1 MSQSMS
7 RIPCSKV
14 LLYGAI
20 LYGLHRFFMRKT
32 ACSVAVKAV
41 KNLLS
46 ALVTKTIS
54 GRLRS
59 QSFCVIIKL

>member
-1 MSQSMS
+1 MNRSML

-32 ACSVAVKAV
+32 VCNVAVKAV
-41 KNLLS
+41 K
-46 ALVTKTIS
+46 TFYQ
-54 GRLRS
+54 RL
-59 QSFCVIIKL
+59 